1 MIRHSKILLV
11 CIAVTLCISALAI
24 FPVSA
29 GHGADADG
37 DSVRAQQMEKCLVLL
52 EEQGIDV
59 TELQTAFASGD
70 RDQVHLLPGELRD
83 EGRIGIGEEPDY
95 ESGGNECG
103 GDRTGEL
110 KRREQIEDHI
120 EKIEENGIDVTD
132 IRTAF
137 VRGDMATVRALMAD
151 LHEEHSPE

>member
-1 MIRHSKILLV
+1 MIRHSKILLA

-29 GHGADADG
+29 GHGDDADG
-37 DSVRAQQMEKCLVLL
+37 DGVRAQQMEHCLGLL

-70 RDQVHLLPGELRD
+70 KEMVHQLVGELRD
-83 EGRIGIGEEPDY
+83 EGIIGNGRAHDY

-110 KRREQIEDHI
+110 KRREQIEEHI
-120 EKIEENGIDVTD
+120 EMIEENGIDVTD
-132 IRTAF
+132 IRAAF
-137 VRGDMATVRALMAD
+137 VRGDMATVQTILAD
-151 LHEEHSPE
+151 LQEESIQK

>member
-37 DSVRAQQMEKCLVLL
+37 DSVRAQQMEQCLVLL

-70 RDQVHLLPGELRD
+70 RKMVHLLLGELRD
-83 EGRIGIGEEPDY
+83 EGIIGVDERHDV
-95 ESGGNECG
+95 ESGDCESGR
-103 GDRTGEL
+103 DRTGET
-110 KRREQIEDHI
+110 KRREQIEEHI
-120 EKIEENGIDVTD
+120 EMIEENGVDVTD

-137 VRGDMATVRALMAD
+137 VRGDMATVRALLAD
-151 LHEEHSPE
+151 LHEEHPPE